1 MITANIAGSS
11 QNYPRPRQESCSDSQ
26 IADLEE
32 LERNQIEQIEQI
44 EVGIFLFDH
53 LKLRSLDICPE

>member
-44 EVGIFLFDH
+44 EVGIFF
-53 LKLRSLDICPE
+53 I